1 MKKKLR
7 VISFLGVI
15 VLGLVALSPI
25 IQEIITEIRVF
36 PFLVAVTSTSD
47 GDSWETLYFDDE
59 EYLEVKNP
67 LFKKEITNH
76 ADNENDIMVR
86 VKDANNNII
95 IDDIVVSLGTSERLD
110 TLKLNEQYTIEIK
123 ASEGQYFIVMS

>member
-1 MKKKLR
+1 M
-7 VISFLGVI
+7 
-15 VLGLVALSPI
+15 
-25 IQEIITEIRVF
+25 F

-123 ASEGQYFIVMS
+123 ASEGHYFIVMS